1 MKPFSVCMIAKNE
14 EKNIERCLKSIQHF
28 DCEIIVVDT
37 GSTDRTKEIAYQ
49 YGAKVYDFEWI
60 NDFSAARNFS
70 ISKAS
75 YDWIL
80 VLDCDEW
87 AEESTPEEFMVLA
100 REYPAYIGRLK
111 RKNFTPGGN
120 QQRIYIDM
128 VERFFNRRY
137 YHYEAPIHEQLT
149 PSTSQ
154 TPYAF
159 EIPLTV
165 LHTGYV
171 GTEEELAAKRIRNM
185 TLLQKELERHPDDP
199 YLYFQMGQEYYCED
213 DYETAAEYY
222 SKVLTFDLSPTLEY
236 LRLTIQAYGNC
247 LIHLNRIE
255 EALQYEQIY
264 DTFATNPDFVFLM
277 GRIYYVSGQPIKAM
291 SEFIKATSMDNPY
304 AEGTNTFLCWYYMG
318 LINERMGNADAAA
331 SFYKKCGDF
340 EPALKRLSELYS

>member
-1 MKPFSVCMIAKNE
+1 MKPFSVCIIAKNE
-14 EKNIERCLKSIQHF
+14 ENNIERCLKSIQHF
-28 DCEIIVVDT
+28 DCEIIVADT

-70 ISKAS
+70 IAKAS

-87 AEESTPEEFMVLA
+87 AEESNPEEFMVLA
-100 REYPAYIGRLK
+100 KEYPAYIGRLK
-111 RKNFTPGGN
+111 RKNFTPSGN
-120 QQRIYIDM
+120 DQRIYTDM

-171 GTEEELAAKRIRNM
+171 GTKEKLEAKRIRNM
-185 TLLQKELERHPDDP
+185 TLLKKELELHPDDP

-213 DYETAAEYY
+213 DYETAAKYY

-255 EALQYEQIY
+255 EALQYEQLY

-318 LINERMGNADAAA
+318 LINERMGNVDAAT

-340 EPALKRLSELYS
+340 EPALKRLSGLHS